1 MEIKTF
7 DPNENQNASSDTQK
21 VDHIYAAQRESIA
34 KMRSSLLSCFNDE
47 TGSITSR
54 AINNITVLRI
64 YHQIA
69 RIIKYLDLMDKLEN
83 KLYESIEYNID
94 NMDLKNIEGM
104 GVLLEVQA
112 KLQKSMIESHKLL
125 QPYMDLQDMS
135 IVDLMSVSADSTAT
149 DIGMTLLPPESRDR
163 IRMSAQN
170 LLEELRAGGESG

>member
-7 DPNENQNASSDTQK
+7 DANDNQNTSSEKK
-21 VDHIYAAQRESIA
+21 VDPIYAAQKESIA

-94 NMDLKNIEGM
+94 NMDSNSIEGM
-104 GVLLEVQA
+104 GVLLEIQA

-135 IVDLMSVSADSTAT
+135 IVDLMAVSTDATST

-170 LLEELRAGGESG
+170 LLAELKAGEDVG